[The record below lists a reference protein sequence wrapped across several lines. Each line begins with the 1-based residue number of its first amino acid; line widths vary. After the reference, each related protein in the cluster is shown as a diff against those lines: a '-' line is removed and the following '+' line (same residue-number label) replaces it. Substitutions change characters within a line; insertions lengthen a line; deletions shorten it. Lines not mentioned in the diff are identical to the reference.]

1 MNEALNISKKL
12 IWFTIFYNLIEGI
25 FAVYFGV
32 QSNSTSLMGFGLDSF
47 IEISASIIA
56 LWGINSNN
64 LDFEKKAEKLI
75 AYSFLVLA
83 FFIVFKS
90 ILDLINQNRP
100 EASIFGIIV
109 ATVSIAVEGPLSYK
123 KYKIGT
129 KLNNKVVIAEAKET
143 LFCLNLSVLVI
154 VGVGANYYF
163 GLWYFDPIAA
173 LLMVPWLIYEF
184 KQHTA

>member
-64 LDFEKKAEKLI
+64 LDFEKKA
-75 AYSFLVLA
+75 
-83 FFIVFKS
+83 
-90 ILDLINQNRP
+90 
-100 EASIFGIIV
+100 
-109 ATVSIAVEGPLSYK
+109 
-123 KYKIGT
+123 
-129 KLNNKVVIAEAKET
+129 
-143 LFCLNLSVLVI
+143 
-154 VGVGANYYF
+154 
-163 GLWYFDPIAA
+163 
-173 LLMVPWLIYEF
+173 
-184 KQHTA
+184 